1 MNAILICKRRD
12 SDTLNLNGYVIG
24 DKCSI
29 RYKAIISIPRFVVS
43 IEIRWELAG
52 DINQITINKISFIL
66 IIRLFHIQHFVK
78 RIHHGMFVTRLL

>member
-1 MNAILICKRRD
+1 MLLETNVS
-12 SDTLNLNGYVIG
+12 SDIKQLY
-24 DKCSI
+24 
-29 RYKAIISIPRFVVS
+29 RFHFVVS
-43 IEIRWELAG
+43 IEIRWKLAG